1 MLFEAALP
9 VGRCFTLDS
18 EGEARLTLAVPA
30 NFAKL
35 LSDRVHDLRDR
46 SFAVAISFTA
56 LDRHG

>member
-1 MLFEAALP
+1 M
-9 VGRCFTLDS
+9 GRCFTLDS

-30 NFAKL
+30 AFAAV
-35 LSDRVHDLRDR
+35 LSNRIHDLRDR